1 MDLGRGWCVNKDV
14 CVCVCVCVCVNCELT
29 KAFKVHLCHR
39 PKHSVCLLCKLVLR
53 AGSVFLWGGFST
65 SCSHWAQG
73 RSGTTLQVK
82 EITFLR
88 STRMDIS
95 FDHFFQNTTF
105 YILVPSWK
113 KKKNKPS
120 KASIYLYSV
129 WMNQLLHRR
138 FFIPAPSREKY
149 EHPTSDRVV
158 PLYPQGGRCLIQ
170 I

>member
-1 MDLGRGWCVNKDV
+1 MAVRLLSLCLHFKRFIKSEMDLGRGWCVNKDV

-113 KKKNKPS
+113 KKKQTLKGIHLS
-120 KASIYLYSV
+120 LFCLDESASAQTV
-129 WMNQLLHRR
+129 LHTCS
-138 FFIPAPSREKY
+138 IQRE
-149 EHPTSDRVV
+149 
-158 PLYPQGGRCLIQ
+158 I
-170 I
+170 